1 MANGFLSP
9 SPPPISPSSPPDHKV
24 WVLCSS
30 LLNIIHLSSLLP
42 HLPMTGLGDLL
53 TPLLTHFDWFSR
65 FLSLDFS
72 DSGCDQRKKNSSS
85 QSSSLTSIFLIL
97 LFSLSVS
104 FFSSPC
110 CFFFIMIF
118 RGKRTPFTPEPLI
131 FPLCT
136 HPMLMSNEMFCVCL
150 SDM

>member
-30 LLNIIHLSSLLP
+30 LLNIIHLSSLLS

-65 FLSLDFS
+65 FLSPDFS
-72 DSGCDQRKKNSSS
+72 DSGCDQRKKK
-85 QSSSLTSIFLIL
+85 LLFSIFLFDL
-97 LFSLSVS
+97 HLPHPPFLSFCFLFLFSLL
-104 FFSSPC
+104 
-110 CFFFIMIF
+110 FFFYHDLSW
-118 RGKRTPFTPEPLI
+118 KKNSL
-131 FPLCT
+131 
-136 HPMLMSNEMFCVCL
+136 HPRAIDLSSLYASNANVE
-150 SDM
+150 